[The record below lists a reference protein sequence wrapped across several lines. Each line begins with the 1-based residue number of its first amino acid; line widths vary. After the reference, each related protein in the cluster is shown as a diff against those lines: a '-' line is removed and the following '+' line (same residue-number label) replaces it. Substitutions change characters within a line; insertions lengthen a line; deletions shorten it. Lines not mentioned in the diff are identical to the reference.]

1 MFKKFINL
9 RKIFGNKNY
18 FFLLSVL
25 VISVLSSFLELI
37 GISLIGVFAISIS
50 DPGIVIEKIPVPELK
65 FFLNELDRVKLVIL
79 FSISIIIVFLL
90 KHSLSFFISFLE
102 IKISKKILLD
112 IKKKIFT
119 SFLSKNYEYFLN
131 NNKSY
136 LTNLVS

>member
-65 FFLNELDRVKLVIL
+65 FFLNELDRA
-79 FSISIIIVFLL
+79 
-90 KHSLSFFISFLE
+90 
-102 IKISKKILLD
+102 
-112 IKKKIFT
+112 
-119 SFLSKNYEYFLN
+119 
-131 NNKSY
+131 
-136 LTNLVS
+136 